1 MLCRTLAIGAKQFVV
16 QEAAAI
22 ISSLFFKI
30 FSFTPNT
37 IFIEPL
43 HGAETKTFL
52 APELICCDDF
62 SLVLNLPVHS
72 KTIST
77 LYFFQSIFEI
87 SVSRIK
93 LIFFH
98 LT

>member
-1 MLCRTLAIGAKQFVV
+1 M
-16 QEAAAI
+16 
-22 ISSLFFKI
+22 
-30 FSFTPNT
+30 
-37 IFIEPL
+37 FIAPL

-72 KTIST
+72 KTTFT
-77 LYFFQSIFEI
+77 LCFLQSIFEI

-93 LIFFH
+93 LIFFP
-98 LT
+98 LISIAFSE